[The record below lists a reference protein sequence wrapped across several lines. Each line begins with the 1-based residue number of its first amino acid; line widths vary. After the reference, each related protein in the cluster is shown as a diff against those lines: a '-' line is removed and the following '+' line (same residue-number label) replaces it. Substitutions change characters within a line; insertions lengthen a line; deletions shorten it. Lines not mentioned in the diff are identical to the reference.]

1 MVFVGC
7 RTGIDML
14 WDWGWTW
21 KGLLMSST
29 ENGIRMSG
37 DYRGGSIIV
46 MDSILLGMTT
56 GISVSTP
63 VGNTPSEKFTIT
75 LDNVE
80 VFQVGTTVNHQ
91 TAGVQLE
98 GGTRVIRSWVVG
110 KVYDEKNPLGTYQS
124 GPLSA
129 LHPTEGSLMTG
140 GAYYTREKPQYEN
153 LVPDDFINAGTG
165 GAQGDGVTDDTFALS
180 IYIAVAALIRRPLY
194 IPFGSYLVKSTLHV
208 RLS

>member
-21 KGLLMSST
+21 KGLLMSTT

-37 DYRGGSIIV
+37 DFRGGSIIV
-46 MDSILLGMTT
+46 MDSFLLGMSK

-80 VFQVGTTVNHQ
+80 VFGVGKAVDHETDG
-91 TAGVQLE
+91 AQLE
-98 GGTRVIRSWVVG
+98 GGSRVIRSWVVG
-110 KVYDEKNPLGTYQS
+110 KVYDEKNPSGTYQS

-129 LHPTEGSLMTG
+129 LHPTEGSLMKG
-140 GAYYTREKPQYEN
+140 GAYYRRQKPQYEN
-153 LVPDDFINAGTG
+153 LVASDFINAGTL
-165 GAQGDGVTDDTFALS
+165 AKGDGVTDDTFALS
-180 IYIAVAALIRRPLY
+180 INLALAAVTRRPLY
-194 IPFGSYLVKSTLHV
+194 IPFGSYLVKSTLQV